1 MDISDEI
8 PVGAHLTLELVA
20 TEGDSCRGC
29 FFEDLD
35 SDIDIDCCQRIKC
48 GATQRKDRKNVIFK
62 LVENG
67 K

>member
-8 PVGAHLTLELVA
+8 PVGSRIVLDVVES
-20 TEGDSCRGC
+20 EGCDGC
-29 FFEDLD
+29 FFAELD
-35 SDIDIDCCQRIKC
+35 YDTYTDSCERIKC